1 VSVRPSD
8 ISRPRDDSTLG
19 IARRAIVWT
28 ALITAIV
35 FVLLT
40 GVQLA
45 AFIDGTAHP
54 AFTIR
59 GSLGELGALVDP
71 EGPLT
76 RKIALAGGLVVMG
89 LAAAAVL
96 TAVAGRVLRSSGLAE
111 ADRRMKAQLDGAQW
125 ATHQDLAPLLVQPGE
140 YQNRVVLGYP
150 RGTARRPTGEL
161 AAVESGHSA
170 LVVAPTG
177 QGKTE
182 SVMAPAIMDWD
193 GPVVA
198 ISIKR
203 DLYDLTAGHRATQG
217 EVRVLDP
224 AGLTDPTEVRHAH
237 WNPLPA
243 SREWRAARLLA
254 DQMAGVGQRGGQQS
268 GAEQYFAEASGQLLA
283 GLFFAAAHSSKPS
296 MQTVSQWLEDPAT
309 TITDLEVL
317 LTKVMEDPKTSGDV
331 RDNCV
336 YAMAMVRLGL
346 GGADPRS
353 VEQIRRSAMGVIR
366 AWNDH
371 RLGRVKVGA
380 PGVLEPDWLWREQEG
395 TWETEGPNRT
405 LYILGPDAE
414 QGTYEAM
421 FVGAI
426 ASIYNGYARAMQ
438 AGGPEAPKKR
448 LLLVLDEVANTAPI
462 PKLDTWVTAARGLGI
477 NLVIACQNLAQLD
490 TVWGREK
497 AETIVAGPRVRMFG
511 PGLAD
516 PQTLQY
522 IEQISGQTGV
532 VSENESRNPF
542 LLQVATSRQTNTTW
556 RPLIPQNEAA
566 GLRPFTALT
575 FYGSLPP
582 FQIDWRSS
590 YTDPELAA
598 RQQLKAPGPSDAE
611 LRHLR
616 TTQADRP
623 PLARDTAPPAPD
635 DAGPAEAIPED
646 AYVEEDPDAMDDGFD
661 PGDEGADAMLDD
673 LAPNNDNN
681 TGALEDLDDDD
692 EGPDAMLDDHLS
704 DDHDNEDDDHV
715 DGALPAAA

>member
-1 VSVRPSD
+1 MSVRPSD

-19 IARRAIVWT
+19 MARRAVVWT
-28 ALITAIV
+28 TLITAIV
-35 FVLLT
+35 FGLLT
-40 GVQLA
+40 GVQMA
-45 AFIDGTAHP
+45 AAIDGTPHP
-54 AFTIR
+54 AFTLR
-59 GSLGELGALVDP
+59 ASLGELAALADP
-71 EGPLT
+71 DQPLT
-76 RKIALAGGLVVMG
+76 RKIALAGGLVVVG
-89 LAAAAVL
+89 LAIAAVL
-96 TAVAGRVLRSSGLAE
+96 TAIAGRVLQSSGLAE

-125 ATHQDLAPLLVQPGE
+125 ATHEDLAPLLVQPGE
-140 YQNRVVLGYP
+140 QRNRVVLGYP
-150 RGTARRPTGEL
+150 RGTTRRPTGEL
-161 AAVESGHSA
+161 AAVEAGHSA

-177 QGKTE
+177 QGKTA

-193 GPVVA
+193 GPVAA

-224 AGLTDPTEVRHAH
+224 AGLTDPTDVRHAY

-283 GLFFAAAHSSKPS
+283 GLFFAASHSTLPT
-296 MQTVSQWLEDPAT
+296 MQTVSRWLEEPET
-309 TITDLEVL
+309 TITELEGL
-317 LTKVMEDPKTSGDV
+317 LSRVMEDPKTPKDV
-331 RDNCV
+331 SENAV
-336 YAMAMVRLGL
+336 YAMAMVRIGL
-346 GGADPRS
+346 GGNDPRS
-353 VEQIRRSAMGVIR
+353 VEQIRRSAAGVIR
-366 AWNDH
+366 AWNDS
-371 RLGRVKVGA
+371 RLGGVKISD
-380 PGVLEPDWLWREQEG
+380 PGVLEADWLWRKPNDRELPGE
-395 TWETEGPNRT
+395 NRT

-426 ASIYNGYARAMQ
+426 AQIYNGYARSMQ
-438 AGGPEAPKKR
+438 AGGKKAPKKR

-497 AETIVAGPRVRMFG
+497 AETIVSGPRVRMFG

-542 LLQVATSRQTNTTW
+542 LLQVPTSRQTQTTW

-566 GLRPFTALT
+566 GLQPFTALT

-582 FQIDWRSS
+582 FQVNWRSAD
-590 YTDPELAA
+590 TDPQL
-598 RQQLKAPGPSDAE
+598 RLHQQLVAPGPGEDE
-611 LRHLR
+611 LTHLR
-616 TTQADRP
+616 TPQADRP
-623 PLARDTAPPAPD
+623 LVLPTDFTAAPSAGEEPAAVATAELENVDNVPEEAYADED
-635 DAGPAEAIPED
+635 DEDAMPED
-646 AYVEEDPDAMDDGFD
+646 FDPD
-661 PGDEGADAMLDD
+661 DAMLDHH
-673 LAPNNDNN
+673 PY
-681 TGALEDLDDDD
+681 TDD
-692 EGPDAMLDDHLS
+692 P
-704 DDHDNEDDDHV
+704 DNE
-715 DGALPAAA
+715 

>member
-1 VSVRPSD
+1 
-8 ISRPRDDSTLG
+8 
-19 IARRAIVWT
+19 
-28 ALITAIV
+28 
-35 FVLLT
+35 
-40 GVQLA
+40 
-45 AFIDGTAHP
+45 
-54 AFTIR
+54 
-59 GSLGELGALVDP
+59 
-71 EGPLT
+71 
-76 RKIALAGGLVVMG
+76 
-89 LAAAAVL
+89 
-96 TAVAGRVLRSSGLAE
+96 
-111 ADRRMKAQLDGAQW
+111 
-125 ATHQDLAPLLVQPGE
+125 
-140 YQNRVVLGYP
+140 
-150 RGTARRPTGEL
+150 
-161 AAVESGHSA
+161 
-170 LVVAPTG
+170 
-177 QGKTE
+177 
-182 SVMAPAIMDWD
+182 
-193 GPVVA
+193 
-198 ISIKR
+198 
-203 DLYDLTAGHRATQG
+203 
-217 EVRVLDP
+217 
-224 AGLTDPTEVRHAH
+224 
-237 WNPLPA
+237 
-243 SREWRAARLLA
+243 
-254 DQMAGVGQRGGQQS
+254 
-268 GAEQYFAEASGQLLA
+268 
-283 GLFFAAAHSSKPS
+283 
-296 MQTVSQWLEDPAT
+296 
-309 TITDLEVL
+309 
-317 LTKVMEDPKTSGDV
+317 MEDPKTSGDV

-673 LAPNNDNN
+673 LAPDNDNN

>member
-1 VSVRPSD
+1 MSVRPSD

-19 IARRAIVWT
+19 MARRAVVWA
-28 ALITAIV
+28 ALIAAIV

-45 AFIDGTAHP
+45 SLIDRAPRP

-59 GSLGELGALVDP
+59 GSLGELVDLANP
-71 EGPLT
+71 DQPLS
-76 RKIALAGGLVVMG
+76 RKIALTGGLTVMG
-89 LAAAAVL
+89 LAVAAAL
-96 TAVAGRVLRSSGLAE
+96 TSITGRVLTSSGLAE
-111 ADRRMKAQLDGAQW
+111 QDRRMKAQLDGAQW
-125 ATHQDLAPLLVQPGE
+125 ATHEDLAPLLVQPGE
-140 YQNRVVLGYP
+140 QHNRVVLGSP
-150 RGTARRPTGEL
+150 RGTTRRPTGEL
-161 AAVESGHSA
+161 AAVEPGHSA

-182 SVMAPAIMDWD
+182 SVMAPAILDWD

-203 DLYDLTAGHRATQG
+203 DLYDLTAGHRATRG

-224 AGLTDPTEVRHAH
+224 AGLTDPREVRHAY

-254 DQMAGVGQRGGQQS
+254 DQMAGVGQRGAQQS
-268 GAEQYFAEASGQLLA
+268 GAEQYFAEASAQLLA
-283 GLFFAAAHSSKPS
+283 GLFFAAAYSEDPS
-296 MQTVSQWLEDPAT
+296 MQTVSEWLEDPDDA
-309 TITDLEVL
+309 IARVEAVLARLLENH
-317 LTKVMEDPKTSGDV
+317 EAPQDA
-331 RDNCV
+331 RENAV

-346 GGADPRS
+346 GGKDPRS
-353 VEQIRRSAMGVIR
+353 AEQIRRSAAGVVR
-366 AWNDH
+366 SWNDH
-371 RLGRVKVGA
+371 RLARVKTSD
-380 PGVLEPDWLWREQEG
+380 PGVLTPDWLWTKERG
-395 TWETEGPNRT
+395 TWESDGANRT

-421 FVGAI
+421 FIGAI
-426 ASIYNGYARAMQ
+426 AQVYNSYARSMM
-438 AGGPEAPKKR
+438 AGGDQAPKKR

-497 AETIVAGPRVRMFG
+497 AETIVSGPRVRMFG

-542 LLQVATSRQTNTTW
+542 LLQVPTSRQTTTTW

-566 GLRPFTALT
+566 GLQPFTALT

-582 FQIDWRSS
+582 FQVAWRSAHN
-590 YTDPELAA
+590 DLRLADQ
-598 RQQLKAPGPSDAE
+598 QQLVAPPPSRNE
-611 LRHLR
+611 LEHLR
-616 TTQADRP
+616 TADVDRP
-623 PLARDTAPPAPD
+623 LLMPEEFESPQPAFADETPVD
-635 DAGPAEAIPED
+635 DAAILESAFAD
-646 AYVEEDPDAMDDGFD
+646 ADPDAV
-661 PGDEGADAMLDD
+661 PGDSRQDDETLDAMLE
-673 LAPNNDNN
+673 APLHD
-681 TGALEDLDDDD
+681 
-692 EGPDAMLDDHLS
+692 PDAD
-704 DDHDNEDDDHV
+704 
-715 DGALPAAA
+715 AA

>member
-19 IARRAIVWT
+19 MARRAIVWT

-45 AFIDGTAHP
+45 AFIDGTPHP

-59 GSLGELGALVDP
+59 GSLGELVDLVNP

-76 RKIALAGGLVVMG
+76 RKIALAGGLVVTG

-96 TAVAGRVLRSSGLAE
+96 TAVAGRVLQSSGLAE

-125 ATHQDLAPLLVQPGE
+125 ATHEDLAPLLVKPG
-140 YQNRVVLGYP
+140 QQHNRVVLGYP
-150 RGTARRPTGEL
+150 RGTTRRPTGEL
-161 AAVESGHSA
+161 AAVEAGHSA

-203 DLYDLTAGHRATQG
+203 DLYDLTAGHRSTQG

-254 DQMAGVGQRGGQQS
+254 DQMAGVGQRGAQQS

-283 GLFFAAAHSSKPS
+283 GLFFAAAHSTVPT
-296 MQTVSQWLEDPAT
+296 MQTVSQWLEEPEK
-309 TITDLEVL
+309 TIADLEIL
-317 LTKVMEDPKTSGDV
+317 LTQVVEDPKTPQDV
-331 RDNCV
+331 RDNAV

-353 VEQIRRSAMGVIR
+353 VEQIRRSAAGVIR

-371 RLGRVKVGA
+371 RLGRIKVGA
-380 PGVLEPDWLWREQEG
+380 PGVLEPDWLWNEKQGEWEEG
-395 TWETEGPNRT
+395 GRNRT

-426 ASIYNGYARAMQ
+426 AQIYNSYARSMQ
-438 AGGPEAPKKR
+438 AGGEKAPKKR

-477 NLVIACQNLAQLD
+477 NLVIACQNLSQLD
-490 TVWGREK
+490 NVWGREK

-516 PQTLQY
+516 PQTLRY

-542 LLQVATSRQTNTTW
+542 LLQVATSRQTQTTW

-582 FQIDWRSS
+582 FQIDWRSAH
-590 YTDPELAA
+590 TDPALR
-598 RQQLKAPGPSDAE
+598 RQQGLVPPGPSDLE
-611 LRHLR
+611 LAYLN
-616 TTQADRP
+616 TPDEQRP
-623 PLARDTAPPAPD
+623 LLV
-635 DAGPAEAIPED
+635 PAEFQPPVPAKEAPVPK
-646 AYVEEDPDAMDDGFD
+646 AAQVDDD
-661 PGDEGADAMLDD
+661 VPEGAFTE
-673 LAPNNDNN
+673 
-681 TGALEDLDDDD
+681 TGTDDDD
-692 EGPDAMLDDHLS
+692 LDAMPEDFGPSYEDDAMVDDHLHE
-704 DDHDNEDDDHV
+704 DTTNDDDQGDDV
-715 DGALPAAA
+715 ATAA

>member
-1 VSVRPSD
+1 MSVRPSD
-8 ISRPRDDSTLG
+8 ISRPRDDSALG
-19 IARRAIVWT
+19 IVRRAVVWT

-45 AFIDGTAHP
+45 ALIDGTPQP

-59 GSLGELGALVDP
+59 GSLGELVALVNPD
-71 EGPLT
+71 GPLT
-76 RKIALAGGLVVMG
+76 RKIALAGGLTVMG
-89 LAAAAVL
+89 LATTAVL
-96 TAVAGRVLRSSGLAE
+96 TALAGRVLKSSGLAE

-125 ATHQDLAPLLVQPGE
+125 ATHQDLAPLLVKPGE
-140 YQNRVVLGYP
+140 HHNRVVLGYP
-150 RGTARRPTGEL
+150 RGTTRRPTGEL

-182 SVMAPAIMDWD
+182 SVMAPAIIDWD

-224 AGLTDPTEVRHAH
+224 AGLTNPTEVRHAY

-254 DQMAGVGQRGGQQS
+254 DQMAGVGQRGAQQS
-268 GAEQYFAEASGQLLA
+268 GAEQYFAEAAGQLLA
-283 GLFFAAAHSSKPS
+283 GLFFAAAHSSKPT
-296 MQTVSQWLEDPAT
+296 MQTVSQWLETPEK
-309 TITDLEVL
+309 TIYDLEIL
-317 LTKVMEDPKTSGDV
+317 LTQVMEDPKTPKDV
-331 RDNCV
+331 CDNAI
-336 YAMAMVRLGL
+336 YAMAMVRMGL

-353 VEQIRRSAMGVIR
+353 VEQIRRSAAGVIR
-366 AWNDH
+366 AWADH
-371 RLGRVKVGA
+371 RLGNAAIGD
-380 PGVLEPDWLWREQEG
+380 PGVLRPDWVWQQSEKEQ
-395 TWETEGPNRT
+395 WETEGENRT

-426 ASIYNGYARAMQ
+426 AQIYNGYARAMQ
-438 AGGPEAPKKR
+438 AGGPDAPKKR

-516 PQTLQY
+516 PQTLKY

-542 LLQVATSRQTNTTW
+542 LMQVPTSRQTQTTW

-566 GLRPFTALT
+566 GLQPFTALT

-582 FQIDWRSS
+582 FQVDWRSAH
-590 YTDPELAA
+590 TDPQLR
-598 RQQLKAPGPSDAE
+598 RQQELVAPGPSDRE
-611 LRHLR
+611 LHYLN
-616 TTQADRP
+616 TADD
-623 PLARDTAPPAPD
+623 RDCCI
-635 DAGPAEAIPED
+635 GR
-646 AYVEEDPDAMDDGFD
+646 
-661 PGDEGADAMLDD
+661 
-673 LAPNNDNN
+673 
-681 TGALEDLDDDD
+681 
-692 EGPDAMLDDHLS
+692 
-704 DDHDNEDDDHV
+704 
-715 DGALPAAA
+715 

>member
-1 VSVRPSD
+1 
-8 ISRPRDDSTLG
+8 L
-19 IARRAIVWT
+19 
-28 ALITAIV
+28 
-35 FVLLT
+35 
-40 GVQLA
+40 
-45 AFIDGTAHP
+45 IDGTPHP
-54 AFTIR
+54 AFAIR
-59 GSLGELGALVDP
+59 GSLGELVALVDP

-76 RKIALAGGLVVMG
+76 RKIALAGGLLVMG

-96 TAVAGRVLRSSGLAE
+96 TAVTGQILRSSGLAE

-125 ATHQDLAPLLVQPGE
+125 ATHRDLAPLLVRPGE

-150 RGTARRPTGEL
+150 RGTTRRPTGEL

-309 TITDLEVL
+309 TITDLEIL
-317 LTKVMEDPKTSGDV
+317 LTQVMEDPKTDDDV
-331 RDNCV
+331 RDNCI

-380 PGVLEPDWLWREQEG
+380 PGVLEPDWLWREHEG
-395 TWETEGPNRT
+395 AWETEGQNRT

-438 AGGPEAPKKR
+438 AGSPEAPKKR
-448 LLLVLDEVANTAPI
+448 LLVVLDEVANTAPI

-566 GLRPFTALT
+566 GLQPFTALT

-582 FQIDWRSS
+582 FQVDWRSAH
-590 YTDPELAA
+590 TDPQLLAQQDLVAPRPEDDELEHLQTRPVGRRHILEDLPGPPADEAAELAEGEA
-598 RQQLKAPGPSDAE
+598 DEPTAEDGDQDAM
-611 LRHLR
+611 
-616 TTQADRP
+616 
-623 PLARDTAPPAPD
+623 
-635 DAGPAEAIPED
+635 PED
-646 AYVEEDPDAMDDGFD
+646 FD
-661 PGDEGADAMLDD
+661 PGNQSDD
-673 LAPNNDNN
+673 L
-681 TGALEDLDDDD
+681 L
-692 EGPDAMLDDHLS
+692 LDDHLPE
-704 DDHDNEDDDHV
+704 EDDNDDDDDDQGDDV
-715 DGALPAAA
+715 ALAA

>member
-1 VSVRPSD
+1 MSVRPSD
-8 ISRPRDDSTLG
+8 ISRPRDDSMMGT
-19 IARRAIVWT
+19 ARRVVTWTVLIVSVV
-28 ALITAIV
+28 A
-35 FVLLT
+35 VLLV

-45 AFIDGTAHP
+45 SLIDGTPHP

-59 GSLGELGALVDP
+59 GSLGQLADLVKPD
-71 EGPLT
+71 EPLT
-76 RKIALAGGLVVMG
+76 RKVALVGGLVVIG
-89 LAAAAVL
+89 LLVGSVA
-96 TAVAGRVLRSSGLAE
+96 TAIGGRVLKESGLAE
-111 ADRRMKAQLDGAQW
+111 QDRQMKAQLDGAQW
-125 ATHQDLAPLLVQPGE
+125 ATHDDIAPLLVQPG
-140 YQNRVVLGYP
+140 QQHNRVVLGYP
-150 RGTARRPTGEL
+150 RGTTRRPTGEL
-161 AAVESGHSA
+161 AAVEPGHSA

-224 AGLTDPTEVRHAH
+224 AGLTDPTEVRHAY

-254 DQMAGVGQRGGQQS
+254 DQMAGVGQRGAQQS

-283 GLFFAAAHSSKPS
+283 GLFFAAAHSSRPS
-296 MQTVSQWLEDPAT
+296 MQTVSEWLEEPDE
-309 TITDLEVL
+309 TISSVEDVL
-317 LTKVMEDPKTSGDV
+317 SRLIENDRAPEDA
-331 RDNCV
+331 RDNAV

-346 GGADPRS
+346 GGHDPRS
-353 VEQIRRSAMGVIR
+353 VEQIRRSAAGVIR
-366 AWNDH
+366 SWNDH
-371 RLGRVKVGA
+371 RLGRVKVTD
-380 PGVLEPDWLWREQEG
+380 PGVLQPDWLWAQTPG
-395 TWETEGPNRT
+395 KWERRGPNRT

-426 ASIYNGYARAMQ
+426 AQIYNTYARAMQ
-438 AGGPEAPKKR
+438 AGGSQTPPKR

-497 AETIVAGPRVRMFG
+497 AETIVSGPRVRMFG

-516 PQTLQY
+516 PQTLRY

-542 LLQVATSRQTNTTW
+542 LLQVATSRQTQTTW

-566 GLRPFTALT
+566 GLQPFTALT

-582 FQIDWRSS
+582 FQVDWRSAH
-590 YTDPELAA
+590 TDPQLLAQQDLVAPRPEDDELEHLQTRPVGRRHILEDLPGPPADEAAELAEGEA
-598 RQQLKAPGPSDAE
+598 DEPTAEDGDQDAM
-611 LRHLR
+611 
-616 TTQADRP
+616 
-623 PLARDTAPPAPD
+623 
-635 DAGPAEAIPED
+635 PED
-646 AYVEEDPDAMDDGFD
+646 FD
-661 PGDEGADAMLDD
+661 PGNQSDD
-673 LAPNNDNN
+673 L
-681 TGALEDLDDDD
+681 L
-692 EGPDAMLDDHLS
+692 LDDHLPE
-704 DDHDNEDDDHV
+704 EDDNDDDDDDQGDDV
-715 DGALPAAA
+715 ALAA

>member
-1 VSVRPSD
+1 MSVRPSD
-8 ISRPRDDSTLG
+8 ISRPRDDSAVG
-19 IARRAIVWT
+19 MARRAVVWT
-28 ALITAIV
+28 VLLAAIV
-35 FVLLT
+35 VVLLC

-45 AFIDGTAHP
+45 SLIDGAPRP

-59 GSLGELGALVDP
+59 GSLGELVDLANP
-71 EGPLT
+71 DQPLT
-76 RKIALAGGLVVMG
+76 RKIALAGGLLVMG
-89 LAAAAVL
+89 LAVAAVL
-96 TAVAGRVLRSSGLAE
+96 TSVTGRVLESSGLAE
-111 ADRRMKAQLDGAQW
+111 QDRRMKAQLDGARW
-125 ATHQDLAPLLVQPGE
+125 ATHQDLAPLLIQPGE
-140 YQNRVVLGYP
+140 QHNRVVIGYP
-150 RGTARRPTGEL
+150 RGTTRRPTGEL
-161 AAVESGHSA
+161 AAVEAGHSA

-182 SVMAPAIMDWD
+182 SVMAPAILDWD

-224 AGLTDPTEVRHAH
+224 AGLTDPRDVRHAY

-254 DQMAGVGQRGGQQS
+254 DQMAGVGQRGAQQS

-283 GLFFAAAHSSKPS
+283 GLFFAAAHSQVPT
-296 MQTVSQWLEDPAT
+296 MQTVSRWLDDPT
-309 TITDLEVL
+309 GTIDQLEVL
-317 LTKVMEDPKTSGDV
+317 LTYLTDNPRTPQDV
-331 RDNCV
+331 RENAV

-346 GGADPRS
+346 GGHDPRS
-353 VEQIRRSAMGVIR
+353 VEQIRRSAAGIIR

-371 RLGRVKVGA
+371 RLANVAVGD
-380 PGVLEPDWLWREQEG
+380 PGVLQPDWLWRPPNDRELPGQ
-395 TWETEGPNRT
+395 NRT

-426 ASIYNGYARAMQ
+426 AQTYNSYARAMQ
-438 AGGPEAPKKR
+438 TGGDRAPTKR

-497 AETIVAGPRVRMFG
+497 AETIVSGPRVRMFG

-516 PQTLQY
+516 PQTLHY

-542 LLQVATSRQTNTTW
+542 LLQIPTSRQTTTTW
-556 RPLIPQNEAA
+556 RPLIPQNDAA
-566 GLRPFTALT
+566 GLKPFTALT

-582 FQIDWRSS
+582 FQVNWRSA
-590 YTDPELAA
+590 YTDPQLHDQ
-598 RQQLKAPGPSDAE
+598 QQLVAPGPCRAE
-611 LRHLR
+611 LEHLQR
-616 TTQADRP
+616 PDSDRP
-623 PLARDTAPPAPD
+623 LLDPDGLTPQLADDPGPALGRNPGPPSGTDGNDED
-635 DAGPAEAIPED
+635 DAMPAD
-646 AYVEEDPDAMDDGFD
+646 FD
-661 PGDEGADAMLDD
+661 PGCLALDDALLDIDLHDDNDDAADA
-673 LAPNNDNN
+673 A
-681 TGALEDLDDDD
+681 
-692 EGPDAMLDDHLS
+692 
-704 DDHDNEDDDHV
+704 
-715 DGALPAAA
+715 